1 MGLSP
6 SSDPSSRGDLEQ
18 VVCRLRVSVF
28 KSPSPAAEL
37 SLLKSLS
44 GLWPPRKGSGSRHVV
59 EERRTQE
66 IITPQEARTDA
77 SQHHGGCSAAS
88 LGTEKT
94 TILHELSGNT
104 HKAAEATVVN
114 SSVSYQMP
122 FICFSAFF
130 TPSFLG
136 TPLPRT

>member
-1 MGLSP
+1 M
-6 SSDPSSRGDLEQ
+6 
-18 VVCRLRVSVF
+18 
-28 KSPSPAAEL
+28 
-37 SLLKSLS
+37 
-44 GLWPPRKGSGSRHVV
+44 

-114 SSVSYQMP
+114 SSVSDQMP

-136 TPLPRT
+136 IPLPRT